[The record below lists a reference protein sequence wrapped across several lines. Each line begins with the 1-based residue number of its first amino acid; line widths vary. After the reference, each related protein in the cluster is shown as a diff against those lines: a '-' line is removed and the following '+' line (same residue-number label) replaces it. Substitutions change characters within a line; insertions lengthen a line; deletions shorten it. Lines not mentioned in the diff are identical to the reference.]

1 MMLGEYDV
9 EIEHADQHHVV
20 LVIRA
25 LHVIVLGRTLCEARQ
40 LARAAI
46 VSRDQV
52 SGEGRT
58 QPAASGGYDDSTAL
72 VTETR
77 DASP

>member
-1 MMLGEYDV
+1 MALDEYNV
-9 EIEHADQHHVV
+9 EVDEVDQHHVV

-46 VSRDQV
+46 ASRDQAG
-52 SGEGRT
+52 GEPESR
-58 QPAASGGYDDSTAL
+58 PAAGSTAV
-72 VTETR
+72 VTDPR
-77 DASP
+77 DAPQAA